1 MTGQVSDG
9 GHSKEEQENNPLF
22 LRPCD
27 SECYCEKK
35 KMIGHGGGAIERER
49 EREREKEKK
58 RDLIS
63 GEIVVVIVNGWIK
76 FLFLLS
82 LRDQTFFSLLA
93 LLFKGNIGKL
103 FRTFFPCLYM
113 ASTVPGCA

>member
-9 GHSKEEQENNPLF
+9 GHGKEEQENNPLF

-49 EREREKEKK
+49 ERKEKGSDIR
-58 RDLIS
+58 RDRRRHRQRLDQIS
-63 GEIVVVIVNGWIK
+63 FSSFSPRSNF
-76 FLFLLS
+76 FLPPCSPFQ
-82 LRDQTFFSLLA
+82 REHWQTF
-93 LLFKGNIGKL
+93 
-103 FRTFFPCLYM
+103 
-113 ASTVPGCA
+113 